1 LIKDGNVLLWL
12 QAIARLRMVSQG
24 DTASTRRRPASVSFA
39 SSPYQMDVDDHASL
53 DEEMNEA
60 GSNFRPAHECDMT
73 GEQ

>member
-1 LIKDGNVLLWL
+1 
-12 QAIARLRMVSQG
+12 MVSQG